1 MKALDAVTKTM
12 KALPVAQERAQ
23 MSPERKR
30 EQRNSVLTALV
41 AFTVGAAIIAWAPWP
56 WWTGTIPIA
65 YGLYAFDNRAF
76 TDFLKLIGQL
86 ARTIRNLKKE
96 EVPRGD

>member
-1 MKALDAVTKTM
+1 MKHIVQSVTQTV
-12 KALPVAQERAQ
+12 KALPVAQERAK
-23 MSPERKR
+23 MSPERKK

-56 WWTGTIPIA
+56 WLTGTLPIA
-65 YGLYAFDNRAF
+65 YGLYAFDSRAF

-86 ARTIRNLKKE
+86 ARAVRGLKTE
-96 EVPRGD
+96 APRD